1 MYLLNNDD
9 IPIGFGMA
17 LAQNAA
23 AMEHYSGLTEAKK
36 EELLNR
42 ARDAKSKSEMDSIV
56 AELNGFGADAGPLI

>member
-1 MYLLNNDD
+1 MYLLDNNAM
-9 IPIGFGMA
+9 PVGFGMA

-23 AMEHYSGLTEAKK
+23 AMERYSDLTEAKK

-56 AELNGFGADAGPLI
+56 AELNGNSTGGGPLI